1 MKRGLMFFVFSIFA
15 AALTAADLTGTWT
28 ANVTLDAGSGTAT
41 FKFTQS
47 GEMLSGSYMGTFGE
61 AKVTGTV
68 KGDQVEFS
76 FDAGEAGKVVYK
88 GTLEG
93 TTKMK
98 GSCEYGAVGKGTFV
112 AERK

>member
-1 MKRGLMFFVFSIFA
+1 MICA
-15 AALTAADLTGTWT
+15 ATLTAADLAGTWS

-47 GEMLSGSYMGTFGE
+47 GEMLSGSYAGTLGE

-76 FDAGEAGKVVYK
+76 FDGGQAGKIVYRGK
-88 GTLEG
+88 LEG
-93 TTKMK
+93 ASKMS
-98 GSCEYGAVGKGTFV
+98 GSCEYGALGKGTFT

>member
-1 MKRGLMFFVFSIFA
+1 MKRGLMALVFSICA
-15 AALTAADLTGTWT
+15 AALTAADLTGTWS
-28 ANVTLDAGSGTAT
+28 ANVTLDAGSGTAN

-47 GEMLSGSYMGTFGE
+47 GEMLSGSYTGTFGE

-76 FDAGEAGKVVYK
+76 FDGDQVGKIVYK
-88 GTLEG
+88 GKLEG
-93 TTKMK
+93 ASKMS
-98 GSCEYGAVGKGTFV
+98 GSCEYGALGKGTFT

>member
-1 MKRGLMFFVFSIFA
+1 MICA
-15 AALTAADLTGTWT
+15 ATLTAADLAGTWS
-28 ANVTLDAGSGTAT
+28 ANVTLDVGSGTAI

-47 GEMLSGSYMGTFGE
+47 GEMLSGSYAGTLGE

-76 FDAGEAGKVVYK
+76 FDGGQAGRVVYRGK
-88 GTLEG
+88 LEG
-93 TTKMK
+93 ASKMS
-98 GSCEYGAVGKGTFV
+98 GSCEYGALGKGTFT

>member
-1 MKRGLMFFVFSIFA
+1 MKRGLMASVFMICA
-15 AALTAADLTGTWT
+15 ALLTAADLTGTWS

-47 GEMLSGSYMGTFGE
+47 GEMLSGSYVGTFGE
-61 AKVTGTV
+61 AMVTGTV

-88 GTLEG
+88 GTLDG